1 MALVQ
6 VIDASKSVVV
16 SLGKACEGA
25 HRTRENFVMLPNVIE
40 NKSDAGMQPRTKYPQ
55 ILSLPGGADCL
66 GFRGQF
72 QGSLEIVCLQGL
84 LSVMAKA
91 IGISDHEHQGSK
103 IGAAAR
109 AGARFSEACLADGA
123 LGRFVAFDQ

>member
-1 MALVQ
+1 MA
-6 VIDASKSVVV
+6 ANSVVV

-40 NKSDAGMQPRTKYPQ
+40 NKSDARIQPRTKYPQ
-55 ILSLPGGADCL
+55 IFSLLGGADCL

-72 QGSLEIVCLQGL
+72 PSSLEIIGL
-84 LSVMAKA
+84 EGLTGLETKA
-91 IGISDHEHQGSK
+91 IGPSDESHQGSK

-123 LGRFVAFDQ
+123 PRRFVAFDQ